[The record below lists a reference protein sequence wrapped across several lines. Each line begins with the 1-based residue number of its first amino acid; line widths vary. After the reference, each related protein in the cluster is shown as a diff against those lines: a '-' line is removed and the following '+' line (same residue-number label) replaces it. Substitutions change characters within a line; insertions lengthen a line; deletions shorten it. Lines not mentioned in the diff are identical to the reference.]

1 MIPTR
6 LIKNKKI
13 KKEIQILGLK
23 LQEDIGRL
31 QRKSTNYKPQRLLKE
46 FKTKVR
52 EMIRSHEKKIQP
64 RVKQRISKLSEKL
77 QKIINNPT
85 LDTD

>member
-13 KKEIQILGLK
+13 KKEIQIPGLK
-23 LQEDIGRL
+23 LQKDIERS
-31 QRKSTNYKPQRLLKE
+31 QHESTNYKPQRLLKE
-46 FKTKVR
+46 FKTKVQ

-64 RVKQRISKLSEKL
+64 RVKQRISKPSEKL

-85 LDTD
+85 LNTD

>member
-31 QRKSTNYKPQRLLKE
+31 QRESTNYKPQHLLKE
-46 FKTKVR
+46 FKTKVW